1 MQDVEKLIERGQDV
15 RQQGDNGI
23 NARSSRSHTILT
35 VWLQTTTNQ
44 GNFATKLNLVDL
56 AGSERRGKMGD
67 QGKKTHAEGDAIN
80 KSLLTLQRVVMSLGT
95 GGTPSFRESKLTRF
109 LQDSLGGN
117 CKTALI
123 ACAWGEPD
131 KSSETLS
138 TCKFAENMTKV
149 GDFDMPITALY
160 LV

>member
-1 MQDVEKLIERGQDV
+1 MAMYWVQDVETLIERGQDV
-15 RQQGDNGI
+15 RQQADNGI
-23 NARSSRSHTILT
+23 NSRSSRSHTILT
-35 VWLQTTTNQ
+35 VWLQTTTSA
-44 GNFATKLNLVDL
+44 GSFATKLNLVDL

-67 QGKKTHAEGDAIN
+67 QGKKIHQEGDAIN
-80 KSLLTLQRVVMSLGT
+80 QSLLTLQRVVMSLGRNEK
-95 GGTPSFRESKLTRF
+95 PSFRESKLTRF

-138 TCKFAENMTKV
+138 TCKFAESMTKV
-149 GDFDMPITALY
+149 RFSTVL
-160 LV
+160 